1 MTDFHLLIKDWYRLN
16 KRDLPWRKTTSAYK
30 IWLSEII
37 LQQTRVDQGL
47 SYYQKFSETYPTIHD
62 LAMANEDD
70 ILRNWQGL
78 GYYSRARNMHATAK
92 EIVEKLN
99 GEFPKNYKEIRELK
113 GIGDYTAAAISSFA
127 FNLPHA
133 VVDGNVYRVLS
144 RVFNIDTP
152 IDSTEGKKQFSSL
165 AEELIDERFP
175 AIHNQ
180 AIMELGALVCTP
192 KNPNCSACPL
202 NSKCLARAE
211 KTIEFRPLKSKK
223 TKVRN
228 RYFHFLIFETP
239 QEVVIEKRKDK
250 DIWQHLFQF
259 PLQESDRE
267 LSPDAIEESVGLSP
281 SKSSEPIIHLLSH
294 QRISARFYH
303 FDTIPE
309 IYRTENK
316 IIQKS
321 KLSEFAL
328 PRLID
333 RYLEENGW
341 SSFVS

>member
-1 MTDFHLLIKDWYRLN
+1 MTDFHLLITEWYRLN
-16 KRDLPWRKTTSAYK
+16 KRDLPWRDTTSPYK

-47 SYYQKFSETYPTIHD
+47 SYYQKFSETYPTVHD
-62 LAMANEDD
+62 LAMADEDD
-70 ILRNWQGL
+70 VLRNWQGL

-92 EIVEKLN
+92 EIVEKFN
-99 GEFPKNYKEIRELK
+99 GKFPENYKDIRDLK

-133 VVDGNVYRVLS
+133 VVDGNVFRVLS
-144 RVFNIDTP
+144 RFFNIDTP
-152 IDSTEGKKQFSSL
+152 IDTATGKKQFLSL
-165 AEELIDERFP
+165 AEELIDGRFP

-192 KNPNCSACPL
+192 KNPNCGACPL
-202 NSKCLARAE
+202 NTTCQARAE
-211 KTIEFRPLKSKK
+211 KTIELRPLKNKK

-228 RYFHFLIFETP
+228 RYFHFYIFETP
-239 QEVVIEKRKDK
+239 HEVVIEKRTEK
-250 DIWQHLFQF
+250 DIWQHLYQF
-259 PLQESDRE
+259 PLQESDGE
-267 LSPDAIEESVGLSP
+267 LTLATIENSVGLIS
-281 SKSSEPIIHLLSH
+281 SKSSESIIHLLSH

-303 FDTIPE
+303 FNTIPE
-309 IYRTENK
+309 SFRTKNTVVP
-316 IIQKS
+316 KS

-333 RYLEENGW
+333 RYLEDNGW
-341 SSFVS
+341 S

>member
-16 KRDLPWRKTTSAYK
+16 KRDLPWRKTTDPYQ

-47 SYYQKFSETYPTIHD
+47 SYYQKFTETYPTIHD

-70 ILRNWQGL
+70 VLRNWQGL
-78 GYYSRARNMHATAK
+78 GYYSRARNMHTTSK

-99 GEFPKNYKEIRELK
+99 GEFPKNYNEIRELK

-192 KNPNCSACPL
+192 KNPNCSTCPL

-239 QEVVIEKRKDK
+239 HEVVIEKRKNK

-259 PLQESDRE
+259 PLLESESE
-267 LSPDAIEESVGLSP
+267 LTPDAIEKSVGLTP
-281 SKSSEPIIHLLSH
+281 SKSAEPIIHLLSH
-294 QRISARFYH
+294 QRISARFHH
-303 FDTIPE
+303 FNTIPE
-309 IYRTENK
+309 SFRMENK
-316 IIQKS
+316 VVPKS

-333 RYLEENGW
+333 RYLEDNGW
-341 SSFVS
+341 S

>member
-16 KRDLPWRKTTSAYK
+16 KRDLPWRKTTDPYQ

-47 SYYQKFSETYPTIHD
+47 SYYQKFTETYPTIHD

-70 ILRNWQGL
+70 VLRNWQGL
-78 GYYSRARNMHATAK
+78 GYYSRARNMHTTSK

-99 GEFPKNYKEIRELK
+99 GEFPKNYNEIRELK

-192 KNPNCSACPL
+192 KNPNCSTCPL

-239 QEVVIEKRKDK
+239 HEVVIEKRKNK

-259 PLQESDRE
+259 PLLESESE
-267 LSPDAIEESVGLSP
+267 LTPDAIEKSVGLTP
-281 SKSSEPIIHLLSH
+281 SKSAEPIIHLLSH
-294 QRISARFYH
+294 QRISARFHH
-303 FDTIPE
+303 FNTIPE
-309 IYRTENK
+309 SFRMENK
-316 IIQKS
+316 VVPKS
-321 KLSEFAL
+321 KLSKFAL

-333 RYLEENGW
+333 RYLEDNGW
-341 SSFVS
+341 S